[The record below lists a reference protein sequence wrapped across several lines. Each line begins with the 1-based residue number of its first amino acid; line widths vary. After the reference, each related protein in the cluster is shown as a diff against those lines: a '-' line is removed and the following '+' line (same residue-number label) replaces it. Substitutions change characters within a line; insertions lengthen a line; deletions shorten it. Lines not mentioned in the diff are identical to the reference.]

1 MKNITGPRVGINFF
15 RFIVMIR
22 KQNLNKN
29 WSDLGSVL
37 IDSLPE
43 ILQKDEKEWLGY
55 QWNLVVGKEISGIS
69 FVDKIAQGTLHIRV
83 QGAEWLPALES
94 LKQKFI
100 LELNSSVGKQLVSK
114 IKLIA

>member
-1 MKNITGPRVGINFF
+1 MTGPTASGINFV
-15 RFIVMIR
+15 RFIGMIR

-43 ILQKDEKEWLGY
+43 ILQKDQKEWLGY
-55 QWNLVVGKEISGIS
+55 QWNLVVGKEISEIS
-69 FVDKIAQGTLHIRV
+69 FVDKIVQGTIHIRV
-83 QGAEWLPALES
+83 QDSEWLPALES

-100 LELNSSVGKQLVSK
+100 FELNSKAGKQLVSK
-114 IKLIA
+114 IKLII